1 MNLTVNGEVDGANT
15 GYIYSGGIAGDNQG
29 GLITNC
35 TNTGGVTAT
44 GGTIENNAG
53 GIAGRNSGTITGCGN
68 SGDIQA
74 TGNGRGTHAG
84 GIAGQGSG
92 GRIENCRSFG
102 SCSIIAS
109 GDSEELY
116 NAGGIVGW
124 NGKRVTNCVNLT
136 SGDVKASGGE
146 YSLCNAGGIAGG
158 NDSGVIE
165 YCAKSG
171 RGGIIASAF
180 GDSVNKAGGIVGE
193 NYGTVI
199 NSANSGTG
207 AVTATGSNGDNYAG
221 GIVGENNE
229 TIKNC
234 GWLET
239 AGLNYCGDDW
249 GSSTSYCSFT
259 AAQAKDITTSLSA
272 ALTQPS
278 LNDGGKTQ
286 INFTIFPGGTF
297 APETK
302 DMSLSYDNT
311 IIDAKYADGEINV
324 TALKEGRSELTA
336 DVTLTTTGFDST
348 PAPSSPHNYSF
359 TFNIEVSSVHVTD
372 VSLDKSSLSL
382 MRGESAKLTAT
393 VSPDNAADK
402 TVIWDSLSF
411 EVASVDN
418 TGLVTAV
425 NRGETTITATAGG
438 VTASCDVTVRQS
450 IEGAKLTLS
459 PDLFVYD
466 GEGKTPD
473 VEVIISGDILSKD
486 KDYTVSYDH
495 NLDAGNATAT
505 VTGIGFCAGTVSAD
519 FEIKPKVTTFI
530 IEDIPD
536 QSYTGSEIKPEP
548 NVMDENRLL
557 ENGKDYILGY
567 LNNTNAGMA
576 AVTATGKG
584 NYEGSSGGRNF
595 RILPRAAS
603 PDVTDKTRTDRDYSG
618 VLVVEPNTTEEFA
631 IYDALGRLSFDK
643 TLPDNISNDAQA
655 VQATSANIST
665 NIASADREM
674 VREAIG
680 RYWNLEPTSP
690 YKVRIVSVLDTVAK
704 DKAHETVWGKI
715 WAYISGNKNDT
726 DFGRGDYLPL
736 QTNFTITSADIAAL
750 PEGIREGLTEDNF
763 LERISL
769 FTAVT
774 SGDADIMEA
783 RALNDVASSDKY
795 IRVTQDNEGSY
806 KIETRLLLF
815 NREGLVTNGPGSPFV
830 MAADV
835 QSGDR
840 TRGGNYFIV
849 EDGRTDDRYQVTMAF
864 AVKEVN
870 GATVS
875 LTVSGDIEPKL
886 VSWMIS
892 GGTEPHQGNTSA
904 DIMGGGQS
912 VTITGMHGYHV
923 TLSDGNQAL
932 SPDVKT
938 ISADVVWGGEWN
950 ILAEFS
956 KITANS
962 VTLDKNA
969 LALPIGG
976 SCTLAVTVEPQDAY
990 GGVSWVSASP
1000 DIVNIT
1006 ASDNKSAAIT
1016 AMAAGTATITAAT
1029 GDKSASCTVTVRRS
1043 ADEGDGVRPLAPGT
1057 VIPNIDITDGGPIPV
1072 KPEYITDPAKQD
1084 EIIKKIGLAFD
1095 DAALTEKG
1103 YLVISGGLVSK
1114 AADEVISGDAE
1125 TVSKDAVI
1133 YLPLVESHAAE
1144 AGRIHALGFTVSGDV
1159 FGEIDGVSQIRV
1171 IKIFPDGTGRPFRVV
1186 TKAEEIEDKTVA
1198 LYDADDN
1205 IVTGAIEPDREYTLA
1220 VFIRDSGDYD
1230 LDGEE
1235 DGGVIDPIAIIR
1247 QAQPPIPTPDPHP
1260 HGRGGSGCTAGA
1272 GAFALL
1278 ALIPLWM
1285 RRGKR

>member
-35 TNTGGVTAT
+35 TNTGVVTAAD
-44 GGTIENNAG
+44 GTIENNAG

-92 GRIENCRSFG
+92 GRIENCRNFG

-180 GDSVNKAGGIVGE
+180 GDSVNKSGGIVGE

-239 AGLNYCGDDW
+239 PGLDYCGYDW
-249 GSSTSYCSFT
+249 VSSNSYCSFT

-278 LNDGGKTQ
+278 LNDSGKAQ

-297 APETK
+297 NPETK
-302 DMSLSYDNT
+302 DITLSYDKT
-311 IIDAKYADGEINV
+311 VIDATYADGEINV

-348 PAPSSPHNYSF
+348 PAPSSPHTYSF
-359 TFNIEVSSVHVTD
+359 TFDIEVSSVHVTD

-382 MRGESAKLTAT
+382 MRGESTRLIAT
-393 VSPDNAADK
+393 VIPDNAADK
-402 TVIWDSLSF
+402 TVIWDSLSAD
-411 EVASVDN
+411 VASVDN
-418 TGLVTAV
+418 TGLVTSI

-438 VTASCDVTVRQS
+438 VTASCDVTVLQK
-450 IEGAKLTLS
+450 IESADVTLS
-459 PDLFVYD
+459 PNVFIYD
-466 GEGKTPD
+466 GSEKEPKVT
-473 VEVIISGDILSKD
+473 VTVSGDILSKD
-486 KDYTVSYDH
+486 IDYTVSYDH

-505 VTGIGFCAGTVSAD
+505 VTGIGFCAGTVS
-519 FEIKPKVTTFI
+519 K
-530 IEDIPD
+530 
-536 QSYTGSEIKPEP
+536 
-548 NVMDENRLL
+548 
-557 ENGKDYILGY
+557 
-567 LNNTNAGMA
+567 
-576 AVTATGKG
+576 
-584 NYEGSSGGRNF
+584 NF
-595 RILPRAAS
+595 TITAS
-603 PDVTDKTRTDRDYSG
+603 PVQPGVTEDTRTDGDSSG
-618 VLVVEPNTTEEFA
+618 VLVINQNFRENTA
-631 IYDALGRLSFDK
+631 IYDALGRLSFDN
-643 TLPDNISNDAQA
+643 TLPDNISADAQA
-655 VQATSANIST
+655 VQATSADIST
-665 NIASADREM
+665 DIASADRDR

-680 RYWNLEPTSP
+680 RYWNLAPTSP
-690 YKVRIVSVLDTVAK
+690 DRVRIVSVLDTVAK
-704 DKAHETVWGKI
+704 DKSPEAPKTVWGKI
-715 WAYISGNKNDT
+715 WAYISGDKNDN
-726 DFGRGDYLPL
+726 DFGGGKYLPL

-750 PEGIREGLTEDNF
+750 PEDIREGLTKDNF

-769 FTAVT
+769 FAAVT
-774 SGDADIMEA
+774 SSDSGTSGDTMEA
-783 RALNDVASSDKY
+783 RALNDVASSDEY
-795 IRVTQDNEGSY
+795 IRVTKDDNDGSY
-806 KIETRLLLF
+806 KIKTRLLLF
-815 NREGLVTNGPGSPFV
+815 NREGRVTSGPGAPFV
-830 MAADV
+830 MSADV
-835 QSGDR
+835 QSADNT
-840 TRGGNYFIV
+840 TREGNYFIV
-849 EDGRTDDRYQVTMAF
+849 EDGKTDDRYQVTMAF
-864 AVKEVN
+864 AVKEAN
-870 GATVS
+870 SASVS
-875 LTVSGDIEPKL
+875 LTVSGDIEAGL
-886 VSWMIS
+886 VSWIIS
-892 GGTEPHQGNTSA
+892 GDTEEHRGNTSA
-904 DIMGGGQS
+904 DITAGEQS
-912 VTITGMHGYHV
+912 VSIKDMPGGYHV
-923 TLSDGNQAL
+923 TLSDGSQAL
-932 SPDVKT
+932 SPDVRT
-938 ISADVVWGGEWN
+938 ITNNNVDWGGEWN
-950 ILAEFS
+950 ISAEFS
-956 KITANS
+956 RITAES
-962 VTLDKNA
+962 MTLDKSA

-976 SCTLAVTVEPQDAY
+976 SYTLTVIVEPQDAY
-990 GGVSWVSASP
+990 GGVSWVSTSP

-1006 ASDNKSAAIT
+1006 ASDNKSAVIT
-1016 AMAAGTATITAAT
+1016 AAAAGTATITAAT
-1029 GDKSASCTVTVRRS
+1029 GDKSASCTVTVRKS
-1043 ADEGDGVRPLAPGT
+1043 ADESNGVRPLVPDT
-1057 VIPNIDITDGGPIPV
+1057 VMPNIGITGDGPIPV

-1095 DAALTEKG
+1095 DAALTGKG
-1103 YLVISGGLVSK
+1103 ELVISGGLVSK

-1205 IVTGAIEPDREYTLA
+1205 IVTGAIEPETMYTLV
-1220 VFIRDSGDYD
+1220 VFIRDSGKYD

-1247 QAQPPIPTPDPHP
+1247 QAQPPVPTPTPHP
-1260 HGRGGSGCTAGA
+1260 YGRGGSGCTAGA
-1272 GAFALL
+1272 GALALL

-1285 RRGKR
+1285 GRGKR